1 MYIDALP
8 GQEPT
13 KTNTYS
19 FYGLNRTRKGRK
31 GEFEDMENMSTDEY
45 PYASPTPKPIG
56 QTVITPG
63 TITLALPPLINITK
77 EITGFS
83 GIANEKFYYNGR
95 VVSEDYTLR
104 SDWDWDAVIMGD
116 MYIINGVSKNK
127 TENILYSYHPS
138 TDEFSI
144 QGAYMDKLVVTI
156 SSDTNGCFFENFRY
170 LYKDKKG
177 SIPFNEYTITLP
189 DGVEMSTA
197 DFFVKYAGAAAVSF
211 PLNNFFE
218 SYFKVGDE
226 ITISGFPIL
235 PQSENTQLFT
245 YSTVNGIIPQTSIY
259 YYENNTV
266 DIDTVANP
274 ADIAEEIPVRVA
286 VKSFA
291 STKTSAGIDG
301 SPRNLHRMYITAY
314 NKNGEEI
321 QLSTMSN
328 VYCMGVKLALK
339 KPALSQI
346 CTHNGRIF
354 GTHTSGKYIYGGSA
368 VILHDFSA
376 ESRKK
381 KFAARLSD
389 FTPGT
394 FTGICEYSNL
404 LLAFKEQSIT
414 VVGGDNPE
422 NYYTDI
428 INGIGCIDR
437 RSIAVTPQGVIF
449 LSYNGIYRYSGNV
462 PVCISEKLNVP
473 YKSGTAGFDGQK
485 YYLSA
490 ERADNGEKELV
501 VYDTRYGLWHKYSD
515 NEMKGMFVFKG
526 QLWEYTSE
534 KLYCRNVSNGFNHDW
549 TMTSMRIYDYTLN
562 RKAPESIWIKAELSE
577 GASFS
582 VETSTD
588 DSEFVKHL
596 EYKKPGLFVV
606 QCPCRIKMGNYYR
619 YRISGRGKV
628 VFYELEIHRSES
640 GREFNAQRQMNGAQI
655 NEAKPV
661 SYQTTNPTPK
671 YIY

>member
-45 PYASPTPKPIG
+45 PYASPTPQPIG

-63 TITLALPPLINITK
+63 TITLALPPLINNTQ

-95 VVSEDYTLR
+95 VVSKDYTLR

-127 TENILYSYHPS
+127 TENILYSYNPS
-138 TDEFSI
+138 TDKFI
-144 QGAYMDKLVVTI
+144 TMGGYMDNLILYASKDSSGNYLTPINKKYTTVDEYSVTLNDNTTI
-156 SSDTNGCFFENFRY
+156 
-170 LYKDKKG
+170 KG
-177 SIPFNEYTITLP
+177 SDYYDKYF
-189 DGVEMSTA
+189 DKGSTA
-197 DFFVKYAGAAAVSF
+197 LWK
-211 PLNNFFE
+211 NNIFSKQFA
-218 SYFKVGDE
+218 VGDE
-226 ITISGFPIL
+226 IIISHFPTIA
-235 PQSENTQLFT
+235 ENTGQLFT
-245 YSTVNGIIPQTSIY
+245 YHISNDKLIAQSELSY
-259 YYENNTV
+259 EENNTV
-266 DIDTVANP
+266 DSDVIINL
-274 ADIAEEIPVRVA
+274 EEIEDHIPVRA
-286 VKSFA
+286 IVKSF
-291 STKTSAGIDG
+291 TTTQVTSGVY
-301 SPRNLHRMYITAY
+301 NHKMYLTLY
-314 NKNGEEI
+314 NKNGDVI
-321 QLSTMSN
+321 DFTNMGSSSSLPI
-328 VYCMGVKLALK
+328 YCMGVKLALK

-376 ESRKK
+376 ESINK

-414 VVGGDNPE
+414 VIGGDNPE

-437 RSIAVTPQGVIF
+437 RSISVTPQGVIF

-473 YKSGTAGFDGQK
+473 YKNGTAGFDGQK

-490 ERADNGEKELV
+490 ERADNGVKELV

-534 KLYCRNVSNGFNHDW
+534 KLYCRDVSNGFNHDW

-562 RKAPESIWIKAELSE
+562 RKAPESIWIKAELSV

-661 SYQTTNPTPK
+661 SYPTTNPTPK

>member
-1 MYIDALP
+1 MKQFDNAYGYD
-8 GQEPT
+8 PT
-13 KTNTYS
+13 KSSVFN
-19 FYGLNRTRKGRK
+19 FYGLNRTRRTSK
-31 GEFEDMENMSTDEY
+31 GEFSDMENMSTLEY
-45 PYASPTPKPIG
+45 PCAAPRGKRLKVVNDIG
-56 QTVITPG
+56 NVQVVC
-63 TITLALPPLINITK
+63 PPLINNTQ
-77 EITGFS
+77 EIAGFT

-116 MYIINGVSKNK
+116 MYIINGVSKDQ
-127 TENILYSYHPS
+127 TENILYSYHPT

-156 SSDTNGCFFENFRY
+156 SSDTKGCYFENFRY

-226 ITISGFPIL
+226 ITISGFPTL

-274 ADIAEEIPVRVA
+274 ADIAEEIPVRVV

-346 CTHNGRIF
+346 CTHNARIF
-354 GTHTSGKYIYGGSA
+354 GTHTSGKYIYGSTMD
-368 VILHDFSA
+368 VLYDFS
-376 ESRKK
+376 ETSIHEHM
-381 KFAARLSD
+381 AARLGD

-404 LLAFKEQSIT
+404 LVAFKEQSIT
-414 VVGGDNPE
+414 IVGGNTPA
-422 NYYTDI
+422 NYYTDV

-437 RSIAVTPQGVIF
+437 RSIAVTQKGVIF
-449 LSYNGIYRYSGNV
+449 LSHNGFYIFSGNV
-462 PVCISEKLNVP
+462 PQCISLKLNTK
-473 YKSGTAGFDGQK
+473 YKSAVAGFDGEIYYVSAVKSNTGERELLTFDLQRSIWHKQDDLDVLGYFRFKGKFFIVHKDEDISYISETNSSDENAPSVQWSFTSVPYHDNTLDLKALENLHFRVELEKGAYFLVYSRCDDGEYKLRAK
-485 YYLSA
+485 YTEPGMNVIPCPIKTEMGHVYQYKIVGGG
-490 ERADNGEKELV
+490 NV
-501 VYDTRYGLWHKYSD
+501 VFFEIETDKAFGGRDTRPKNSMVDYVQERKSD
-515 NEMKGMFVFKG
+515 K
-526 QLWEYTSE
+526 
-534 KLYCRNVSNGFNHDW
+534 
-549 TMTSMRIYDYTLN
+549 
-562 RKAPESIWIKAELSE
+562 
-577 GASFS
+577 
-582 VETSTD
+582 
-588 DSEFVKHL
+588 SEFDL
-596 EYKKPGLFVV
+596 L
-606 QCPCRIKMGNYYR
+606 
-619 YRISGRGKV
+619 
-628 VFYELEIHRSES
+628 
-640 GREFNAQRQMNGAQI
+640 
-655 NEAKPV
+655 
-661 SYQTTNPTPK
+661 
-671 YIY
+671 